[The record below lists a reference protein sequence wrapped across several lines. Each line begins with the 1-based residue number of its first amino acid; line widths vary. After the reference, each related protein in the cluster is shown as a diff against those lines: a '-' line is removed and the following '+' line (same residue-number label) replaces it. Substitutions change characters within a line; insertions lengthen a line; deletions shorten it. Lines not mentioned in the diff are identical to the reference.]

1 MKKLIIILFICGLLL
16 TASDHRINDNKLTIK
31 SSGAVVVTNTG
42 GLEGTPI
49 AGALEYV
56 GSRLYITNVA
66 HQRVIDRSDCVVLET
81 VTVDGDVE
89 GTTETTIWTCAME
102 ANSLVAG
109 NVLRF
114 TGIGIASNDNSGDIL
129 TVRIYVGANETP
141 VVTLTNAART
151 FTDDDLHINGYAT
164 QRTIG
169 TSGSRAVH
177 IDMSIGV
184 DTSTLSAVATINTEI
199 DMTITITAQWDT
211 ADADNI
217 LTFQQ
222 GWMTFKN

>member
-1 MKKLIIILFICGLLL
+1 MKRILILLFILLVVCL
-16 TASDHRINDNKLTIK
+16 YSESTVGEFINIK
-31 SSGAVVVTNTG
+31 DSGAVVLTNTG
-42 GLEGTPI
+42 GLEGTPV

-56 GSRLYITNVA
+56 GNRLYITNVA
-66 HQRVIDRSDCVVLET
+66 HQRVIDRTDCVTLET
-81 VTVDGDVE
+81 VTVDGDAAAQ
-89 GTTETTIWTCAME
+89 GTTETTIWTCTQE

-114 TGIGIASNDNSGDIL
+114 TGIGIASNDASGDIL
-129 TVRIYVGANETP
+129 TVRVKVGGVTKA
-141 VVTLTNAART
+141 TLTNSART

-169 TSGSRAVH
+169 ASGSRAIH
-177 IDMSIGV
+177 IDMRIGE
-184 DTSTLSAVATINTEI
+184 DTAVVAGVAEINTTI
-199 DMTITITAQWDT
+199 DMSITITAQWDT
-211 ADADNI
+211 ADADNV